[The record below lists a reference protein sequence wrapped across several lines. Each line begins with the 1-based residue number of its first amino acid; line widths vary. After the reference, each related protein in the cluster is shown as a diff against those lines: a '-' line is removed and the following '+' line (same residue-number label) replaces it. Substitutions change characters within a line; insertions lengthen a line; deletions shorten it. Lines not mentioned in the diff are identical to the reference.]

1 MENFKT
7 SGRPRE
13 YCRYIRTYSEL
24 EGLQHAYTLVYCA
37 ASVPQGVQM
46 ELRREQQGRLQ
57 CEAVLLPQGSFPRAM
72 QLARYLCEN
81 GVGLGQWRDVLADAG
96 QPYYILESECEDGI
110 IPEFAGEP
118 RDFCAMC

>member
-1 MENFKT
+1 MT
-7 SGRPRE
+7 SLKMGRSPKE

-24 EGLQHAYTLVYCA
+24 EGLQHAYTLIYCA
-37 ASVPQGVQM
+37 ASVPQGVLM

-57 CEAVLLPQGSFPRAM
+57 WDAVLLPQGSFPRAM

-96 QPYYILESECEDGI
+96 QPYYTLENEQ
-110 IPEFAGEP
+110 AGELFP
-118 RDFCAMC
+118 EYTGKSPAFCAMC